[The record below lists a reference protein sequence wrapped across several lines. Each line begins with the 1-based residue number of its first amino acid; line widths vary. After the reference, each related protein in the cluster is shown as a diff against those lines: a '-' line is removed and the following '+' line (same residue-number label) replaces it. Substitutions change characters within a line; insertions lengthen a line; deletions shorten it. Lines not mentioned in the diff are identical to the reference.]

1 MSGPDNGGKADRQSM
16 NRGLLILIG
25 GAEDK
30 RNGKSVLKH
39 TLAATQARRIVFIPT
54 ASAYPSEVYGDYRTA
69 FRDLGVETIDC
80 LDIRKHSE
88 ADREEHLAGIET
100 ADLVFFGGGDQAR
113 LVAVLSNTRL
123 FARIRE
129 RFSEE
134 GLHIAGTSAGAAA
147 VGGLTIYC
155 GDNKGFQK
163 GSIRFREGFGLIKDV
178 TVDTHFQNRKRIP
191 RLSQFLVSG
200 KCTRGIGLDENTG
213 IVVYPND
220 QFEVIGTGMVTVLNS
235 SRVAGS
241 NYDAI
246 GDGETLKFNNLKI
259 GFLHEGI
266 RFSLKKWAILN

>member
-1 MSGPDNGGKADRQSM
+1 M

-30 RNGKSVLKH
+30 RNGKAILKH
-39 TLAATQARRIVFIPT
+39 ILSATQARNIVFIPT
-54 ASAYPSEVYGDYRTA
+54 ASSYPMEVYGDYHTA
-69 FRDLGVETIDC
+69 FRDIGINTIAC
-80 LDIRKHSE
+80 LDIRKQGE
-88 ADREEHLAGIET
+88 ADREENLNRIEA
-100 ADLVFFGGGDQAR
+100 ADLLFFGGGDQAR
-113 LVAVLSNTRL
+113 LVATLTGTRL
-123 FARIRE
+123 LSRILE
-129 RFSEE
+129 RFSE
-134 GLHIAGTSAGAAA
+134 GSLNIAGTSAGAAA
-147 VGGLTIYC
+147 AGGLMIYC

-163 GSIRFREGFGLIKDV
+163 GSIRFREGFGFLGDV

-200 KCTRGIGLDENTG
+200 KCTKGIGLDENTG

-246 GDGETLKFNNLKI
+246 ADGEILKFNNLKI

-266 RFSLKKWAILN
+266 RFSIRKWAIMN

>member
-1 MSGPDNGGKADRQSM
+1 M
-16 NRGLLILIG
+16 IG

-30 RNGKSVLKH
+30 RNGKAILKH
-39 TLAATQARRIVFIPT
+39 TLEATRASRIVFIPT
-54 ASAYPSEVYGDYRTA
+54 ASSYPKEVYGDYYTA
-69 FRDLGVETIDC
+69 FRDLGIEAIDC

-88 ADREEHLAGIET
+88 ADLEENLAGIET
-100 ADLVFFGGGDQAR
+100 ADLLFFGGGDQAR
-113 LVAVLSNTRL
+113 LVATLSNTRL
-123 FARIRE
+123 FARIKE
-129 RFSEE
+129 RFSE
-134 GLHIAGTSAGAAA
+134 GSLHIAGTSAGAAA
-147 VGGLTIYC
+147 VGRLMIYC

-163 GSIRFREGFGLIKDV
+163 GSIRFGEGFGFIADV

-235 SRVAGS
+235 SRIAGS

-246 GDGETLKFNNLKI
+246 GDGEILKFNNLKI
-259 GFLHEGI
+259 GFLPEGI
-266 RFSLKKWAILN
+266 RFSIKKWAIMN